1 MRCLPYILVPPTRS
15 CSVQLSNAAPV
26 TLRIRTLNNGPD
38 PGYDPVSGDK
48 IQKLKILRLK
58 KNLKKLYIRFRG
70 EMYDRD
76 IQLLQFC
83 GANLEPN
90 QFLLHALHKF
100 GLSNWAS
107 KVKYYFDR
115 KRLFA
120 GNFIF
125 SPTPIKKCLKNL
137 CFQ

>member
-1 MRCLPYILVPPTRS
+1 MWCLPHILFPPTRS
-15 CSVQLSNAAPV
+15 CSVQLSNAASV
-26 TLRIRTLNNGPD
+26 TLRIRTLKNGPD
-38 PGYDPVSGDK
+38 PGYDPVSGIK
-48 IQKLKILRLK
+48 SQKRK
-58 KNLKKLYIRFRG
+58 KNKIKKKNYHRFRG

-115 KRLFA
+115 KRLFV
-120 GNFIF
+120 GNFVF
-125 SPTPIKKCLKNL
+125 SPTPTKKCLKNL